1 MDKPMAEIT
10 WNGAAATYSIKPHG
24 KFERGR
30 TRTSNDAE
38 LIEYCKNVRG
48 FSVFEPPARKTAT
61 SSKDKTS
68 DEGSGDAGDPETPEP
83 ETPEPETT
91 TKGSKGG
98 KGKGGPRRGR

>member
-48 FSVFEPPARKTAT
+48 FSVFEPPPRKTA
-61 SSKDKTS
+61 SKDKTS
-68 DEGSGDAGDPETPEP
+68 DEGSGDAGDPETPES
-83 ETPEPETT
+83 ETPEPEVV
-91 TKGSKGG
+91 TKAVKAG